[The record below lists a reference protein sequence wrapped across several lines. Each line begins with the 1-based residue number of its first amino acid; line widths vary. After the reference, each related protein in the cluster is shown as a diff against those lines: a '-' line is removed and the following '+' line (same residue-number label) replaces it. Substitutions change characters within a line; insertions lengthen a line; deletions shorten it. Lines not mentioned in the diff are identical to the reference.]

1 MPVRHNV
8 HIQDTDEHYA
18 CAENRSLLQGM
29 ENLNRRGIPIG
40 CRNGGC
46 GVCKVQIVEGAFTAK
61 VMSRAHVS
69 AEEQASGCVLA
80 CRVQPLSDI
89 RLAVVGKMRKSVC
102 RPVDGA
108 PGPAQSAVPARP
120 VPF

>member
-1 MPVRHNV
+1 MPERHQV
-8 HIQDTDEHYA
+8 HIQDTDKHYP

-46 GVCKVQIVEGAFTAK
+46 GVCKVQILDGDYQTK

-69 AEEQASGCVLA
+69 AEEEAQRCVLA
-80 CRVQPLSDI
+80 CRVLPLSDI
-89 RLAVVGKMRKSVC
+89 RLAVVGKMKKSVC
-102 RPVDGA
+102 RSG
-108 PGPAQSAVPARP
+108 
-120 VPF
+120 